1 MYFCATSLIFLI
13 MARTNVKTT
22 IRTKPKATTVPKKK
36 GISTGGTELQK
47 NVK

>member
-1 MYFCATSLIFLI
+1 

-22 IRTKPKATTVPKKK
+22 VRSKPKTSSVPKKK
-36 GISTGGTELQK
+36 AISTGGTELQK